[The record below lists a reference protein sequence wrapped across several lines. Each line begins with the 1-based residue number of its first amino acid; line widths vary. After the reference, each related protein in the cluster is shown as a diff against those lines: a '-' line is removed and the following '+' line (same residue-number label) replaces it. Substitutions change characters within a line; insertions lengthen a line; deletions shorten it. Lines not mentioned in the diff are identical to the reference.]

1 MTGLFLFPTSG
12 AEWRTW
18 LSNEGAA
25 IGTIVVV
32 LVIAWIVVRVVAL
45 RLLRRVVRRAAEAR
59 HQDPDLAER
68 RTETLVSALN
78 WGIGV
83 ILVFVGAVIILG
95 KLGLNVSALIASA
108 GIAGLALTLGA
119 QAFVRDL
126 INGTFILA
134 ENQYGVGDIVTIAG
148 VTGQVIDLNPRRTVL
163 RDDDGA
169 VHTIPNGTV
178 TVATNLTRDFS
189 RINLLISVTY
199 AEDIQHAIDA
209 IDDECRKFHNEWAG
223 DFLSDLDVDRVE
235 DVTATGANLRVR
247 ADVRIFRQWDLTAQL
262 RTRLLRRLASEGI
275 AMPYPKREAVDKGGE
290 AARA

>member
-1 MTGLFLFPTSG
+1 MTRIFLFPNSG
-12 AEWRTW
+12 AEWRHW
-18 LSNEGAA
+18 LSNDGAA
-25 IGTIVVV
+25 IGAIIVV
-32 LVIAWIVVRVVAL
+32 LVIAWIVVRVAAL
-45 RLLRRVVRRAAEAR
+45 RLLHRVVRRAAEAR

-68 RTETLVSALN
+68 RTATLVSAIN

-134 ENQYGVGDIVTIAG
+134 ENQYGVGDIVTVAG

-189 RINLLISVTY
+189 RINLLLTVTY
-199 AEDIQHAIDA
+199 ADDIPHAVEV
-209 IDDECRKFHNEWAG
+209 IDDECRRFHNEYAG
-223 DFLSDLDVDRVE
+223 DLLSDLKVERVD

-247 ADVRIFRQWDLTAQL
+247 ADVRIFRQWDLTAML
-262 RTRLLRRLASEGI
+262 RTRLIRRLTSEGI
-275 AMPYPKREAVDKGGE
+275 DMPYPKREA
-290 AARA
+290 AAETRSRT

>member
-108 GIAGLALTLGA
+108 GIAGSVLLPLMPW
-119 QAFVRDL
+119 QRSQRSVHSVR
-126 INGTFILA
+126 
-134 ENQYGVGDIVTIAG
+134 
-148 VTGQVIDLNPRRTVL
+148 
-163 RDDDGA
+163 
-169 VHTIPNGTV
+169 
-178 TVATNLTRDFS
+178 
-189 RINLLISVTY
+189 
-199 AEDIQHAIDA
+199 
-209 IDDECRKFHNEWAG
+209 
-223 DFLSDLDVDRVE
+223 LS
-235 DVTATGANLRVR
+235 G
-247 ADVRIFRQWDLTAQL
+247 L
-262 RTRLLRRLASEGI
+262 RTFGAWGCC
-275 AMPYPKREAVDKGGE
+275 EA
-290 AARA
+290 

>member
-1 MTGLFLFPTSG
+1 MTGLFLFPNSG
-12 AEWRTW
+12 AEWRHW
-18 LSNEGAA
+18 LANDGAA
-25 IGTIVVV
+25 IGSIIVV
-32 LVIAWIVVRVVAL
+32 LAIAWIVIRVVAL
-45 RLLRRVVRRAAEAR
+45 RVLRRLIRRAAEAR

-68 RTETLVSALN
+68 RTETLVSAVN
-78 WGIGV
+78 WGVGV
-83 ILVFVGAVIILG
+83 VLVFVGAVIILG

-134 ENQYGVGDIVTIAG
+134 ENQYGVGDIVTVAG
-148 VTGQVIDLNPRRTVL
+148 VTGQVIDVNPRRTVL

-199 AEDIQHAIDA
+199 AEDIQHAVEV
-209 IDDECRKFHNEWAG
+209 IDDECRRVRAEWAG
-223 DFLSDLDVDRVE
+223 DFLSELQVDRVE

-247 ADVRIFRQWDLTAQL
+247 GDVRIFRQWDLTSML
-262 RTRLLRRLASEGI
+262 RTRLVRRLASEGI
-275 AMPYPKREAVDKGGE
+275 AMPYPKREPAVDANK
-290 AARA
+290 AQ